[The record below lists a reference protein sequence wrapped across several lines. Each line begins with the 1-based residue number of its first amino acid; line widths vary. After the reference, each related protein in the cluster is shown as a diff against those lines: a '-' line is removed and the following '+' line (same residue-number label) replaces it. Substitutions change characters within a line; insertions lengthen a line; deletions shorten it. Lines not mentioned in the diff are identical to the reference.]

1 LIRNYHELNIVDV
14 APGQKYYLLEKDNIP
29 RAGVEKILWND
40 VKPNWIPYIA
50 VKDVRE
56 IIKKVETLGG
66 KPLIKP
72 SEDTSKNPV
81 AIVSDPSGAVFG
93 LQQIRD
99 IDTSGGN
106 LP

>member
-1 LIRNYHELNIVDV
+1 
-14 APGQKYYLLEKDNIP
+14 LEKDNIP